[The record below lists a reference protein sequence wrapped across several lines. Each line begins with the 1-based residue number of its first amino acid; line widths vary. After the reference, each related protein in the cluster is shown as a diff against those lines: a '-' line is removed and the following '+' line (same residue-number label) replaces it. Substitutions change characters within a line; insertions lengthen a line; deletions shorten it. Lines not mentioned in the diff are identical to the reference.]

1 MASRDTPS
9 LFPDAPACSLKDPDR
24 TMTVSPHDAL
34 DLRCKMDSSEKTD
47 FLWTFVSAA
56 AAGGAAEE
64 IPRSEYRRS
73 GQDSVL
79 SYVVRTDADYGRIE
93 CRGENSLGIS
103 KEPCTFTIQREG
115 E

>member
-1 MASRDTPS
+1 
-9 LFPDAPACSLKDPDR
+9 
-24 TMTVSPHDAL
+24 MTVSPHDAL

>member
-1 MASRDTPS
+1 MS
-9 LFPDAPACSLKDPDR
+9 
-24 TMTVSPHDAL
+24 VSPHDSL

-47 FLWTFVSAA
+47 FVWTFVGS
-56 AAGGAAEE
+56 GGSAEE

-93 CRGENSLGIS
+93 CRGENSLGTS
-103 KEPCTFTIQREG
+103 TQPCTFTIQREG
-115 E
+115 ENSWGT